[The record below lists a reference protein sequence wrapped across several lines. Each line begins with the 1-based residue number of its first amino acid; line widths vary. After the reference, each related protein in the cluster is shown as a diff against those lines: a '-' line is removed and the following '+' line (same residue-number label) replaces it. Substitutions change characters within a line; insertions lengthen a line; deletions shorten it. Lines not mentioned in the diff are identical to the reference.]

1 MINLQGLS
9 YSYPGAALPV
19 LRGVDLH
26 VERGAF
32 ALVVGASGSGKSTLL
47 RCING
52 LVPHFYGGVMSGHIL
67 VAGQNPVQ
75 RGPRG
80 MSASVGFV
88 FQDPE
93 SQFVVDTVEAELAF
107 AMENH
112 GLSQEVMSARIA
124 QVLRRLDMAHLRNRR
139 ISTLS
144 GGEKQRVA
152 LASALTL
159 EPQVLVLDEPTSQLD
174 PAGAE
179 QVLVLLARLNRELG
193 LTIVLSEHRLERVL
207 PYVDQIVTLPGDGSV
222 RSGPTR
228 EMLADIDQ
236 APPLVSLA
244 RALGWSPLPL
254 SVEEARSLLANTRP
268 DAPPMPS
275 RDGRRVLP
283 GPVEIA
289 VEALRYAYDDRV
301 ALQDIRFDVR
311 RGEIVALMGAN
322 GSGKTTLLKHLVGLL
337 QPSEGHVLVRGNDTR
352 QVRLEDL
359 IRTVGYVPQNPS
371 ALLFAETV
379 RAEFAFTRKNHGLPA
394 TLPEGLLDALGIE
407 PLMGQYPR
415 DLSVGERQRVAL
427 GAILAAEP
435 QIVLLDEP
443 TRGVDRAQKE
453 AFMRYLA
460 GERST
465 GRTVIIATHDVE
477 LVAECADRLILLEGG
492 RLIDDGPVREI
503 MPRHPAY
510 CSQIGLLYT
519 VDGVLTPADVVGGAG

>member
-1 MINLQGLS
+1 MIELHAVS
-9 YSYPGAALPV
+9 YTYAGATRPV
-19 LRGVDLH
+19 LYGVDLH
-26 VERGAF
+26 VERGSF

-47 RCING
+47 RCLNG
-52 LVPHFYGGVMSGHIL
+52 LVPHFYGGAMSGFIR

-112 GLSQEVMSARIA
+112 GLAQEVMSDRIDE
-124 QVLRRLDMAHLRNRR
+124 VLRRLDMAHLRNRR

-152 LASALTL
+152 VASALAL

-179 QVLVLLARLNRELG
+179 QVLVLLARLNRDLG

-207 PYVDQIVTLPGDGSV
+207 PYADQIIALPGDGSL

-228 EMLADIDQ
+228 EMLASIDQ
-236 APPLVSLA
+236 APPLISLA
-244 RALGWSPLPL
+244 RSLGWSPLPL
-254 SVEEARSLLANTRP
+254 TVEEARTHLASTGPGAALERSGDGQSVP
-268 DAPPMPS
+268 DS
-275 RDGRRVLP
+275 
-283 GPVEIA
+283 PVEIA
-289 VEALRYAYDDRV
+289 IDSLRYAYDDHV
-301 ALQDIRFDVR
+301 ALAGIGFEVHRS
-311 RGEIVALMGAN
+311 ETVALMGPN

-337 QPSEGHVLVRGNDTR
+337 HPSEGNVLVRGANTR
-352 QVRLEDL
+352 HVRLEEL
-359 IRTVGYVPQNPS
+359 IQTVGYVPQNPN

-379 RAEFAFTRKNHGLPA
+379 RAELAFTRRNHGLPA
-394 TLPEGLLDALGIE
+394 TLPDGLLDALGIE
-407 PLMGQYPR
+407 PLMDLYPR

-460 GERST
+460 GERNA

-492 RLIDDGPVREI
+492 CIIDDGPVREV

-510 CSQIGLLYT
+510 CSQIGLVYE
-519 VDGVLTPADVVGGAG
+519 VDGILTPAHVLGTAR